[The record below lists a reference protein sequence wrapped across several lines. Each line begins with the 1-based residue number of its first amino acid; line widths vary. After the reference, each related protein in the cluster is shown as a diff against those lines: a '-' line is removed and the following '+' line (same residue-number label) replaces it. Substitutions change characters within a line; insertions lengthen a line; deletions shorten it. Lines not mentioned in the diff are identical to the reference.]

1 MTRRLILFL
10 LLLLPPLGA
19 AEMLLSTVS
28 QVGAAMAK
36 GGDDG
41 GDDDSDSD
49 SDDDEED
56 DDDSDDGSDDEDDDQ
71 GDDSGGD
78 DDGNDDDGGGDDG
91 GDDNDGGSGSDD
103 DGRDNSD
110 RDTSGRG
117 GHSSDLGLRSGLRRI
132 YVDGQQERI
141 TGGQYER
148 LDRRGRVIERRPASN
163 GDRRRLQNL
172 DGQGLEVIVD
182 VTPSR
187 IIVTDRAGWREEVQG
202 ARYRLTDPRGNVVT
216 RRAVTERDL
225 ARLRTLL
232 GG

>member
-10 LLLLPPLGA
+10 LLLLPPFGA

-78 DDGNDDDGGGDDG
+78 D
-91 GDDNDGGSGSDD
+91 NDGGSGSDD

-110 RDTSGRG
+110 RDTSDRG